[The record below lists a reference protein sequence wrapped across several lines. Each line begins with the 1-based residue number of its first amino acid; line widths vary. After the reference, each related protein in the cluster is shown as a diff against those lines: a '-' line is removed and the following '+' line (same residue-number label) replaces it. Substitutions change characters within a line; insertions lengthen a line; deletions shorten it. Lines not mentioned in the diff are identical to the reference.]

1 MADTLVIGRA
11 RAPGVGG
18 VAKLT
23 TELSSLQTNTTAS
36 TLTPGT
42 TLSGAIKIPGVGS
55 VSKLTTELSSLQ
67 TNTTL
72 AGLSPST
79 KILGA
84 MERPGVGSVQKLSTF
99 VLASAEQIVIRSGPV
114 NMQRWTMG

>member
-11 RAPGVGG
+11 FAPGVTGTAKLTTELSSLQTNTTLAGSTPATKIVGAMVFPGVGG

-23 TELSSLQTNTTAS
+23 TELSSLQTNTTLAGS
-36 TLTPGT
+36 NPATKIV
-42 TLSGAIKIPGVGS
+42 GAMVYPGVG
-55 VSKLTTELSSLQ
+55 
-67 TNTTL
+67 
-72 AGLSPST
+72 
-79 KILGA
+79 
-84 MERPGVGSVQKLSTF
+84 GVQRLSTF